1 MKIDL
6 KLFYSSLQI
15 IRKSSRVRSSLI
27 KIILNSKKKNIALF
41 TVYLTFY
48 TKLTII
54 TFVATQSNVRLYVKS
69 EDQINYLKKSNFQ
82 KNNYEIT

>member
-15 IRKSSRVRSSLI
+15 IRKSSRIRSSFL

-54 TFVATQSNVRLYVKS
+54 TFVATQYNVRRYVKS
-69 EDQINYLKKSNFQ
+69 EDQISYLEKSNFQ